1 MEFGRWSSGDGD
13 APRCIAPTFH
23 CFIKSV
29 TLQDFIKSL
38 IKVNFS
44 QRYGRRAREGDEENQ

>member
-29 TLQDFIKSL
+29 TLQDF
-38 IKVNFS
+38 KVNFS